1 MEALALSDEPL
12 TPYRVAKE
20 YNMNIAKTY
29 LEAKALARIGVI
41 RAARRK
47 RGLEYELADED
58 VERVV
63 LKLSSKVV
71 PYARWA
77 EGGGARFRTGMES
90 VPDLALERGSGP
102 LRPPRPTDE
111 LDALATLGRK
121 RFDAKYR
128 RTADR
133 TFASL

>member
-63 LKLSSKVV
+63 LKLSSRVV

-77 EGGGARFRTGMES
+77 EGEGRDSGRAWKASPTSRSKEGQ
-90 VPDLALERGSGP
+90 GSGGLP
-102 LRPPRPTDE
+102 ALWMSWMPWRP
-111 LDALATLGRK
+111 
-121 RFDAKYR
+121 
-128 RTADR
+128 
-133 TFASL
+133 